1 MAQQVKNPPAMQ
13 ETQEIWVPS
22 LGRED
27 PSEEEMATRSSL
39 LDWRIPWTEEPDW
52 LQFKGVQKIGHD

>member
-1 MAQQVKNPPAMQ
+1 MQEMQ
-13 ETQEIWVPS
+13 ETWARALDQ
-22 LGRED
+22 ED

-52 LQFKGVQKIGHD
+52 LQFKGVQKSGHDRAQKYKS